1 MPHRL
6 DSKTKKLPAG
16 YKRLLVVGGGVVVFL
31 VGIAFTAPVLAP
43 YDPNAIFLEL
53 SNAPPGEGHW
63 FGNDR
68 LGRDILSRVVYGA
81 RVSVLVGFFVIGI
94 SFLVGTI
101 IGGISGFF
109 GGILDEIVMRVVDIL
124 LAFPGILLAIAL
136 TAVLGPSLPNIII
149 ALSLL
154 GWVGY
159 ARIVRGQFLTIRE
172 REFVEAARA
181 QGIGRLRII
190 FRHILPHTLAPILVE
205 ASFGM
210 GGVILAES
218 SLSFL
223 GLGSPEWSSWGS
235 ILSEGS
241 EFMRV
246 APHIA
251 IFPGI
256 AIMISVLGFN
266 ILGDGVQGWLMKK
279 DRPFTGR

>member
-1 MPHRL
+1 MPLNLEKVRDNPL
-6 DSKTKKLPAG
+6 TG
-16 YKRLLVVGGGVVVFL
+16 YRRLLLAGGAVVAILLAV
-31 VGIAFTAPVLAP
+31 AAAAPLIAP
-43 YDPNAIFLEL
+43 YEPNAIFLE
-53 SNAPPGEGHW
+53 SSFTSPGKGHW
-63 FGNDR
+63 FGGDR
-68 LGRDILSRVVYGA
+68 LGRDVFSRVVYGT
-81 RVSVLVGFFVIGI
+81 RISVMVGILVVGI
-94 SFLVGTI
+94 SFFTGTV
-101 IGGISGFF
+101 IGSISGFF
-109 GGILDEIVMRVVDIL
+109 GGILDEIIMRIVDIL

-136 TAVLGPSLPNIII
+136 TAVLGPSLKNIIF

-159 ARIVRGQFLTIRE
+159 ARIVRGQFLSVRE
-172 REFVEAARA
+172 REFVEAARS
-181 QGIGRLRII
+181 QGIGDFRII
-190 FRHILPHTLAPILVE
+190 FKHILPHTIAPILVE

-235 ILSEGS
+235 ILSEGA

-251 IFPGI
+251 VFPGM

-279 DRPFTGR
+279 SRPFTGK